1 MHFFFF
7 SVILRLTLSMSLEF
21 SPSNAV
27 ISGILSFHTHHER
40 ACLMNTSNPSSRLAR
55 KLWDGILKSILHH
68 MPDQFFPLLK
78 HVFGRDYP
86 KGTSIELLSAEYST
100 PGKSNPQNLSSI
112 FADIVMRVAGTD
124 LYHLEGQ
131 MEKETHLTFRMFEY
145 DTHIAL
151 LYGVSED
158 YKNDS
163 LPGADTENPKQM
175 LHFPASIV
183 LYLDHN
189 RTVSGQNTCQV
200 ILSES
205 AKAVYSVS
213 VIKIQDYSL
222 RQIRENHL
230 TLFLPF
236 TLLRFR
242 PRLNAVKNPVTKKEL
257 TMFVNKIIIIL
268 KDELSDNHITQR
280 QYKDY
285 INYLRDAANQILIH
299 HTELQ
304 KEVMNMLTELV
315 PSYSELEDQLTEQIT
330 AKVTREITD
339 EVTAR
344 VTDEVTAKVT
354 GEVTARVTG
363 EVTARVTGEVTAR
376 VTDEMTMEFQKKLQ
390 EETALFILNMQ
401 KKESQLSAANSE
413 NARLRALLETHGIDI
428 TEQLP

>member
-1 MHFFFF
+1 
-7 SVILRLTLSMSLEF
+7 
-21 SPSNAV
+21 
-27 ISGILSFHTHHER
+27 
-40 ACLMNTSNPSSRLAR
+40 MNTSNPSPSRLAR

-86 KGTSIELLSAEYST
+86 RGTSIELLSAEYST

-257 TMFVNKIIIIL
+257 TIFVNEIIIIL

-354 GEVTARVTG
+354 
-363 EVTARVTGEVTAR
+363 
-376 VTDEMTMEFQKKLQ
+376 DEMTMEFQKKLQ

-428 TEQLP
+428 TEPLP